1 MYICIKNNMKVIINV
16 GLPASGKST
25 YTEKWLFEHPD
36 YIRVSKDSFRYMLR
50 NEKFCERSIEK
61 MISEIEINTIKI
73 AIENNLN
80 VIVDDTNVNMYF
92 LNVLIKQIRT
102 IASITFNVFDVD
114 VDICIERDKLR
125 EKTVGSDVI
134 LNLNK
139 EFKKL
144 KNNFIF
150 NEIND
155 IDNI

>member
-1 MYICIKNNMKVIINV
+1 
-16 GLPASGKST
+16 
-25 YTEKWLFEHPD
+25 
-36 YIRVSKDSFRYMLR
+36 
-50 NEKFCERSIEK
+50 
-61 MISEIEINTIKI
+61 MISEIEINIIKI

-114 VDICIERDKLR
+114 VDTCIERDRLR
-125 EKTVGSDVI
+125 ERTVGSDII

-150 NEIND
+150 NSIND